1 MLCSGIIDVRNNCG
15 ACHRFPPAIAEISER
30 LIAKKSVMTVEI
42 PENEANI
49 YPMGKHETMRVGKR
63 PGRFVAGLAAD
74 GVQIRKPAGPATHFT
89 SREVAKAVAAVIAA
103 EDKGRNGA
111 RRSPYKKG

>member
-1 MLCSGIIDVRNNCG
+1 
-15 ACHRFPPAIAEISER
+15 
-30 LIAKKSVMTVEI
+30 MTVEI
-42 PENEANI
+42 PENEPNI